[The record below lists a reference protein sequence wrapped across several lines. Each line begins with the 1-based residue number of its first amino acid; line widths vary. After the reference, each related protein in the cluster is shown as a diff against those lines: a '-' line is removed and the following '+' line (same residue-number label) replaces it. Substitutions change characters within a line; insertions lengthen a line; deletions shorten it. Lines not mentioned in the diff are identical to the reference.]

1 MANNHVFEDLLMLK
15 DHCPP
20 NREKS
25 MLEGRD
31 PLDLEMKGGLKE
43 AGIELQ
49 LLVPLDPPSSLGN
62 SVDRGE

>member
-1 MANNHVFEDLLMLK
+1 
-15 DHCPP
+15 
-20 NREKS
+20 

-31 PLDLEMKGGLKE
+31 PLDLKMKGGLKE